1 MFDQLAE
8 PFPTVT
14 LPLTTPVKPFPQN
27 LHRFPKELLQARMVA
42 AHSIVVV
49 VSLKFRLQLFESI
62 FDWAMPLL
70 AAPFGETVQ

>member
-1 MFDQLAE
+1 MFDQRAE

-14 LPLTTPVKPFPQN
+14 LPLTAPVEPFPQN
-27 LHRFPKELLQARMVA
+27 LHRFPKELLQARVVA

-49 VSLKFRLQLFESI
+49 VSLKFWLQLFEPV

-70 AAPFGETVQ
+70 AAPFGEAA